1 MPKKLFNI
9 LLMKKILLNLD
20 YLTPKNYSIISKSKL
35 GSVTEQT
42 KTFSSNQIKKTEK
55 WDEKTAKIGQAC
67 VQFYKTKILHVL
79 KMESMHEISMLKC
92 HMY

>member
-1 MPKKLFNI
+1 
-9 LLMKKILLNLD
+9 MKKILLNLD

-35 GSVTEQT
+35 GSVTKQT
-42 KTFSSNQIKKTEK
+42 TTFSSNQLKKNKTEK

-67 VQFYKTKILHVL
+67 VQFYKAKILHVI